1 MDHHNIIYRSDIIN
15 LINDA
20 REANASKS
28 DFERTLLDLV
38 YSKLE
43 DILRKVPDADI
54 SCPHCGKPL
63 SE

>member
-1 MDHHNIIYRSDIIN
+1 MDQHNIIYRSDIIN

-20 REANASKS
+20 REANASKP
-28 DFERTLLDLV
+28 DLERALLDLV

-43 DILRKVPDADI
+43 DILHKVPDASI
-54 SCPHCGKPL
+54 SCPHCGKSL